1 MAMTRLVN
9 CHSRLIVV
17 IALREEFHS
26 ELFATRSVRAEACPG
41 ASGRNGYVR

>member
-17 IALREEFHS
+17 IALQEEFHS
-26 ELFATRSVRAEACPG
+26 ELFAMRSGQVEAG
-41 ASGRNGYVR
+41 V